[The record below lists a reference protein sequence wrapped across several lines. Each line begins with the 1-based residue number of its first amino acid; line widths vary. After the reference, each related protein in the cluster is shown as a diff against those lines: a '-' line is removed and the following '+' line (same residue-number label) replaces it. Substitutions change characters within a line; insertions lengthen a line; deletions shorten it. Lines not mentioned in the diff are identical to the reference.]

1 MSVSSLGYVGLG
13 VTDSDAWAAFACD
26 QLGLM
31 RGVSSDGVTKLRLDS
46 RDWRIALNEGAEDD
60 IIYAGFEVASTD
72 ALSDLE
78 NRLGEAGFPVKR
90 GDAELLAARGV
101 TDLVVAEDPA
111 GMSVELFCGLKDR
124 GDMPF
129 VSPAGGTGFLTGE
142 QGLGHIVLSAA
153 DVDAFRIFYS
163 GTLGFRLSDK
173 IMMGPIALEFFH
185 CNERHHT
192 LALVPVPL
200 PKRLNHMMFETL
212 SLDDVGFALDRC
224 VAAGAPLTMGLGKH
238 TNDQMVSFY
247 VKSPAGFDIEFGWG
261 GIPVDD
267 ATWRIGHFDKISV
280 WGHKRE

>member
-1 MSVSSLGYVGLG
+1 
-13 VTDSDAWAAFACD
+13 
-26 QLGLM
+26 
-31 RGVSSDGVTKLRLDS
+31 
-46 RDWRIALNEGAEDD
+46 
-60 IIYAGFEVASTD
+60 
-72 ALSDLE
+72 
-78 NRLGEAGFPVKR
+78 
-90 GDAELLAARGV
+90 
-101 TDLVVAEDPA
+101 
-111 GMSVELFCGLKDR
+111 
-124 GDMPF
+124 
-129 VSPAGGTGFLTGE
+129 
-142 QGLGHIVLSAA
+142 
-153 DVDAFRIFYS
+153 
-163 GTLGFRLSDK
+163 
-173 IMMGPIALEFFH
+173 MGPIALEFFH